1 MMNHQKYWIYSLSCC
16 LG

>member
-1 MMNHQKYWIYSLSCC
+1 MNHQKYWIYSLSCC